1 MSTEQLIRMLAADRS
16 ERVASLGARLAAA
29 LAVGLA
35 VSVVLFW
42 LTLGPRP
49 DIASAAGTPR
59 FVFKFVVSLVV
70 AVAAAGLVLR
80 LVRPGADAG
89 AWLVALLV
97 GPVLLAV
104 AIVLELLSVPQ
115 AAWWPRLVGANAYL
129 CLASIPLLAAPV
141 LAALLVALREGASTQ
156 PAVAGAIAGML
167 AGSLGAV
174 LYAAHCVDDS
184 PLFVATWYGLAIG
197 LVTAVGA
204 LAGARLLRW

>member
-1 MSTEQLIRMLAADRS
+1 MSTEQLIRMLAADRTG
-16 ERVASLGARLAAA
+16 RAAALGARLAAA

-35 VSVVLFW
+35 VAAGLFW

-49 DIASAAGTPR
+49 DIASAAGTLR
-59 FVFKFVVSLVV
+59 FLFKFVVTLVV
-70 AVAAAGLVLR
+70 AVAAGGLVLR

-104 AIVLELLSVPQ
+104 AVVLELLSVPQ
-115 AAWWPRLVGANAYL
+115 SAWWPRLVGANSYL
-129 CLASIPLLAAPV
+129 CLVSIPLLAAPV
-141 LAALLVALREGASTQ
+141 LAALLVALREGAPTR
-156 PAVAGAIAGML
+156 PAVAGAIAGAL
-167 AGSLGAV
+167 AGSLGAA

-184 PLFVATWYGLAIG
+184 PLFVATWYGIAIA
-197 LVTAVGA
+197 LVTAIGA